1 MEKQLLRE
9 QIERI
14 IQEKLETTTI
24 PTDTWKQWLAEA
36 NEQEGENLISRQGSH
51 VILREGRCYLLWR
64 QNASQAT
71 VLFCNESD
79 LSERDIE
86 WLRMLLWMDSQ
97 TVKGVSQSVTGDE
110 YQAALFGQWILE
122 RLQASDMQAE
132 VPDSFSWKNKLF
144 STVIPFLLVTEQSHR
159 EGPSYTQLYKL
170 LKSYFGGD
178 LVVVP
183 LTDKEW
189 FFLVPEHLTSNA
201 DADEEEDNKETIEE
215 YLTSYC
221 HGLFELLAPQWIGES
236 HLSVAYPTAPIH
248 GIPAIVSRLRETIY
262 LGRTFHIP
270 ESIHLPWE
278 LHLEHLV
285 YSIPDEVRKQF
296 MQRVVTKNDN
306 FTDVETMTT
315 LQTFFQ
321 YNCSVSETAKRL
333 YIHRNTLLYRLDKI
347 KQETGLDVRTF
358 SDAVLVKLILLLY
371 KVTK

>member
-14 IQEKLETTTI
+14 IQDKLETTTI
-24 PTDTWKQWLAEA
+24 PIDTWKQWLE
-36 NEQEGENLISRQGSH
+36 EDPSQEEGSTAAQAQQVVLHEGNCYMLWKQGSSQ
-51 VILREGRCYLLWR
+51 VTLLFCD
-64 QNASQAT
+64 ASQVT
-71 VLFCNESD
+71 
-79 LSERDIE
+79 ERDQG
-86 WLRMLLWMDSQ
+86 WLQMLLWMEAQ
-97 TVKGVSQSVTGDE
+97 QRKGANHSVTGDE
-110 YQAALFGQWILE
+110 YQASLLGQWILE

-159 EGPSYTQLYKL
+159 EGPSYSQLYKL

-189 FFLVPEHLTSNA
+189 FFLVPENLTSNA
-201 DADEEEDNKETIEE
+201 EPEEEEDNKETLEE

-296 MQRVVTKNDN
+296 MQRVVIKNDN
-306 FTDVETMTT
+306 FTDAETMTT